1 MRLIAKAITISR
13 AKLHA
18 TDLQLYKIFK
28 KYASLVF
35 GTHCKLTAHR
45 LYQYTTQFVRA
56 DVSKLQPTRPP
67 HRVRYTRRMVR
78 ALSKVYI
85 TPNVMAH
92 THLPKK
98 LGLFGCV
105 YAERYRTSH
114 LSTWP
119 VHTSWASCSIPQTA
133 SVLKQAVIDRVIARP
148 TAQTRVRALCMHSK
162 RDALRGGCYSILS
175 VRLSVSHSRDPCRN
189 SISLSFQSFFPFTFF
204 VHSVSQTQLAVC
216 QLFTAR

>member
-45 LYQYTTQFVRA
+45 LYQYTIRNSYA
-56 DVSKLQPTRPP
+56 LMCLNCSLLGLLIGYD
-67 HRVRYTRRMVR
+67 YTRRMVR

-105 YAERYRTSH
+105 YAERYRTLH

-133 SVLKQAVIDRVIARP
+133 SVLK
-148 TAQTRVRALCMHSK
+148 
-162 RDALRGGCYSILS
+162 
-175 VRLSVSHSRDPCRN
+175 
-189 SISLSFQSFFPFTFF
+189 
-204 VHSVSQTQLAVC
+204 
-216 QLFTAR
+216 